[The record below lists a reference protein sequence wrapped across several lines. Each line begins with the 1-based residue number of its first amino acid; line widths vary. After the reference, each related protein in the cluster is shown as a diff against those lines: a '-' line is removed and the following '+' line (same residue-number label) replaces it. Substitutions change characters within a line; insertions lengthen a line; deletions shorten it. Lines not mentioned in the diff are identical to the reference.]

1 MLTASRQWLRRNRTP
16 IAIGAGV
23 IGAGYVAT
31 QYVLGKINTARERMS
46 SDRIAKE
53 NLRRRFEQNQEDCT
67 FTVLALLPTATAN
80 ILESM
85 NTENITLEIQQM
97 KGAKGP
103 RGGDSSAAPPSIADT
118 TMTEDESRSNFS
130 GLGESLM
137 HASVSSFA
145 APTTAPATDGG
156 QDSTFVAARLPLRAP
171 TSAPAPPTATPAI
184 TTPSP
189 AIPSAATLP
198 PPTQKK
204 KSKRQLWDDLTIS
217 SITRAF
223 TLIYTLALLTMLT
236 RLQLN
241 LLGRRSYLSSVVSL
255 ATGPSHSTIN
265 LENNDD
271 DNVNQVYGSDFDV
284 NRKYLT
290 LSWWLLNRG
299 WIDIRERVE
308 EAVREVFGSL
318 SPRDLLSF
326 DNFAQ
331 LTIEVRRKMEGRP
344 SYNGGNGGSRWLRFL
359 LPPTTLE
366 DYVLRESGVL
376 GDSAAADTQT
386 GSPPSQASSSPSAS
400 SPSAPLRRIVDE
412 TSDLIESPPFHHVLG
427 LLLDAGF
434 SVLLHEKVLPGAY
447 GEAGPT
453 PTIPEFQLQTSSNVV
468 LLPKILSVLTRQ
480 AHSIGSGMPAAANEY
495 LQAME
500 SVRDLEAFAAV
511 VYSSNWENEIAAGDA
526 DSSEAAFSAAA
537 PLPTAR
543 TTGGA
548 GIGAT
553 RVAGGPG
560 IDDSIVMVEHPA
572 APAPVAASSFESA
585 WEKAE
590 ASSATR

>member
-1 MLTASRQWLRRNRTP
+1 MLTATRQWLRRNRTP

-31 QYVLGKINTARERMS
+31 QYVLGKISDARERMS

-85 NTENITLEIQQM
+85 DTERITLEIQQM
-97 KGAKGP
+97 KGAKGL
-103 RGGDSSAAPPSIADT
+103 RSGDPHAAPPSIADT

-130 GLGESLM
+130 GQSENVMLM
-137 HASVSSFA
+137 HASQTSIPP
-145 APTTAPATDGG
+145 PTNTEVPEAVTATVEGDQEG
-156 QDSTFVAARLPLRAP
+156 
-171 TSAPAPPTATPAI
+171 TSAPAPPAVQAPA
-184 TTPSP
+184 
-189 AIPSAATLP
+189 PSAATLAP
-198 PPTQKK
+198 PGQKK

-271 DNVNQVYGSDFDV
+271 DNINQVYGSDFDI

-290 LSWWLLNRG
+290 FSWWLLNRG

-308 EAVREVFGSL
+308 EAVREVFGHL

-331 LTIEVRRKMEGRP
+331 LTIEVRKKMEGGPR
-344 SYNGGNGGSRWLRFL
+344 YDGKGTRWLRFL

-366 DYVLRESGVL
+366 EFVLRESGVL
-376 GDSAAADTQT
+376 GDSATTDTQS
-386 GSPPSQASSSPSAS
+386 GSVPTSSPSPS
-400 SPSAPLRRIVDE
+400 SLRRLVDE

-434 SVLLHEKVLPGAY
+434 SVLLHNKVLPGAY
-447 GEAGPT
+447 DMPATAVT
-453 PTIPEFQLQTSSNVV
+453 PIPELELHSSDESRVV

-480 AHSIGSGMPAAANEY
+480 AHSIGNGMPNEY

-500 SVRDLEAFAAV
+500 QVRDLEAFAAV
-511 VYSSNWENEIAAGDA
+511 VYSSNWEHEIATDGGLVGTDDAAATTPLRAGFPA
-526 DSSEAAFSAAA
+526 IQSSSAAIEES
-537 PLPTAR
+537 L
-543 TTGGA
+543 
-548 GIGAT
+548 
-553 RVAGGPG
+553 
-560 IDDSIVMVEHPA
+560 VMVERPSPGA
-572 APAPVAASSFESA
+572 AGPSSFESA

-590 ASSATR
+590 AGRQS